1 MLFHIFGHINSAN
14 GIFIIKQKR
23 SQCLAKLGLADTRRA
38 KKQER
43 TNRTRRILQ
52 AGTRT
57 ANGSRDGGNRLLLSD
72 DAVMQSILH
81 RQQFFSFARH

>member
-38 KKQER
+38 EKQER
-43 TNRTRRILQ
+43 PNRARRILQ
-52 AGTRT
+52 AGTRS
-57 ANGSRDGGNRLLLSD
+57 ANGS
-72 DAVMQSILH
+72 
-81 RQQFFSFARH
+81 